1 MSRRHRRVS
10 SPALVAGLSLLV
22 AVISSVG
29 AASSVLAAQIHYGD
43 FGPDLPTGLLTY
55 TDIRESSGT
64 TQIPPGRFG
73 APSLSGNTLDFD
85 PTEFVASGTNGQGQI
100 TDVQLNGGA
109 QVLRNQSGVAGG
121 MTSISIL
128 EGGDFSLVGSGTAG
142 TAVFAGLSARLDIFE
157 VDGVAI
163 DPFSITVSSSRN
175 FDLAADGTSV
185 VQPWDNGV
193 TFDLGA
199 ALAANDISFQF
210 GVTGLEFVMD
220 DQLIALSE
228 SGTAAFI
235 AKKDFVI
242 QTGFDANPDFVVPEP
257 STALLMLGGLA
268 ALGWRR
274 QERRD

>member
-1 MSRRHRRVS
+1 MSRRSCRVF
-10 SPALVAGLSLLV
+10 SPALCAGLSLIV
-22 AVISSVG
+22 AAVLSVG
-29 AASSVLAAQIHYGD
+29 AASSALAAQINYGD

-64 TQIPPGRFG
+64 TPIPPGRFG
-73 APSLSGNTLDFD
+73 APSLSGDSLDFD
-85 PTEFVASGTNGQGQI
+85 PTGFVASGTNGQAQI
-100 TDVQLNGGA
+100 TDIQLNGGV
-109 QVLRNQSGVAGG
+109 QVLRNQTGVAGG
-121 MTSISIL
+121 LTSLSIL
-128 EGGDFSLVGSGTAG
+128 EAGDFSLVGAGTAG

-157 VDGVAI
+157 VDGAAI
-163 DPFSITVSSSRN
+163 DPFSVTVSSSRTRN
-175 FDLAADGTSV
+175 LAADGTNV
-185 VQPWDNGV
+185 VQPWDNGLI
-193 TFDLGA
+193 FDLGA
-199 ALAANDISFQF
+199 ALAAHNISFQF

-242 QTGFDANPDFVVPEP
+242 APGFDENPNFVVPEP

-274 QERRD
+274 QDRRN